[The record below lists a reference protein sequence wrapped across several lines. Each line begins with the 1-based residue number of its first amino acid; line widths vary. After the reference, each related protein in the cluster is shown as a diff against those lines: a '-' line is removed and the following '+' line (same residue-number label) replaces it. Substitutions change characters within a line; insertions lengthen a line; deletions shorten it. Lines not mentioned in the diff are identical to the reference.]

1 MLAFVLAV
9 EKPPFKRSMTPRVG
23 GVEIPPR
30 RPPSRPEPI
39 SSPPPV
45 DQDENV
51 LHWLRRV
58 SEQGK
63 AQHQEVMHELAET
76 RRDVD
81 VLERRMNLV
90 ERAVLRVDTLDAK
103 FDNLRERLFENREQD
118 MVTRGDV
125 AKIKLE
131 LTKAVEL
138 AAETTGEDAGR
149 AAAKS
154 LTKKYGWLGALAVLV
169 ASYADKW
176 GPAVWELLNQ

>member
-23 GVEIPPR
+23 GVEIPPKPSG
-30 RPPSRPEPI
+30 PPIDVYEHVLR
-39 SSPPPV
+39 
-45 DQDENV
+45 V
-51 LHWLRRV
+51 LHEV
-58 SEQGK
+58 QDQSKTQHEQVM
-63 AQHQEVMHELAET
+63 QELGEVQ
-76 RRDVD
+76 RDVD
-81 VLERRMNLV
+81 ATTRRVNLL

-118 MVTRGDV
+118 MVTRSDV

-131 LTKAVEL
+131 LTKAVEV

-176 GPAVWELLNQ
+176 GPAVWEILNQ